1 VKQLLKERRRDDNEK
16 MPTKGSF
23 VLDTSAL
30 LALRGAEAGADR
42 VEMLLSQAKKNQCRL
57 LAFFMTRM
65 EVLYIVWQEEGEE
78 AARHALR
85 LMDSF
90 AVGWVSCEPTILEI
104 AARIKARSISKKR
117 FPNSLFCFVNRIVS
131 LKRHGCL
138 QCSKKTIERTTKVT
152 LSH

>member
-1 VKQLLKERRRDDNEK
+1 
-16 MPTKGSF
+16 
-23 VLDTSAL
+23 
-30 LALRGAEAGADR
+30 
-42 VEMLLSQAKKNQCRL
+42 
-57 LAFFMTRM
+57 M

-117 FPNSLFCFVNRIVS
+117 FPNSLFWIVNRISNAMDAFNAAKRLCHAVS
-131 LKRHGCL
+131 LMKFRVL
-138 QCSKKTIERTTKVT
+138 DKVRI
-152 LSH
+152 LSWLLNWFPQLLVSLVVVENRFFGIRA